1 MLNGLRFLFLALVM
15 LFVASPTLADE
26 LLSIKAGYQML
37 EPEGSIAVSDHGFGS
52 KLDVDQDLHLNDSE
66 ELLAEVALQLGDSRL
81 TFSYLPIEFSGSG
94 TIPFTGSYNGQAFN
108 SGDHVSS
115 RIKLDLYDAGYT
127 YYLINMDDVPTRF
140 QLGIELSVKIADLD
154 VEFSDSI
161 TGLDESDSLLVPLP
175 TLGIRSRVAL
185 GDLVGISLRAGYF
198 EYDENSILDADIQ
211 LEFSPIPNAGIF
223 VGYRFFDLDVDE
235 QDLYVS
241 LEISGPYAGLLVR
254 F

>member
-1 MLNGLRFLFLALVM
+1 MLNGLRFLVLASLLLV
-15 LFVASPTLADE
+15 VTAPALADE

-37 EPEGSIAVSDHGFGS
+37 EPEGSIAVSDHGFSS

-94 TIPFTGSYNGQAFN
+94 TIPFTGSYNGQVFN
-108 SGDHVSS
+108 SGDHVSTG
-115 RIKLDLYDAGYT
+115 IKLDLYDAGYT
-127 YYLINMDDVPTRF
+127 YYLINMDDTPTRF
-140 QLGIELSVKIADLD
+140 QLGVELSVKVADFE
-154 VEFSDSI
+154 VEFSDPS
-161 TGLDESDSLLVPLP
+161 TGLYESDSLLVPLP

-185 GDLVGISLRAGYF
+185 ADLVGISLRAGYF
-198 EYDENSILDADIQ
+198 EYDDNSIFDADIQ
-211 LEFSPIPNAGIF
+211 LEYSPIANAGIF

-241 LEISGPYAGLLVR
+241 LEISGPYAGLMVR